1 MARQNTH
8 NPTSTDQNRMTQPT
22 RRSNRSPCPVQP
34 VNLVAQDVPPIEPHE
49 PYDPL
54 WILMPLTEGFL
65 IIYAVVTVIACLNA
79 VGLAVLGILKKLE
92 IESAGTYYCRFVP
105 EHLYDTC

>member
-1 MARQNTH
+1 M
-8 NPTSTDQNRMTQPT
+8 
-22 RRSNRSPCPVQP
+22 QP
-34 VNLVAQDVPPIEPHE
+34 VNLVAQDVPPIEPHD

-65 IIYAVVTVIACLNA
+65 IIYAALTVIACLKA
-79 VGLAVLGILKKLE
+79 VGVGVLGIWTKLE